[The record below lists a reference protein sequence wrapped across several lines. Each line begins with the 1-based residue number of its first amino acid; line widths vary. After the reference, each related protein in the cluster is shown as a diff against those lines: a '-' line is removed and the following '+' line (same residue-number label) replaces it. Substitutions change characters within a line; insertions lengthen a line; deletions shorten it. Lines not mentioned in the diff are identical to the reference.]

1 MRVPSIPSAV
11 RALIGWLLLVVILH
25 VIFCNEVQLELL
37 TQAGPEWGSL
47 GKWEQ
52 RRLAWTRGPLALWAT
67 FRLLDGVSLATAFLL
82 CGLLVALGAWRWR
95 QVLREQ
101 GLFMGGRDVV
111 RISLIAQFFNAFLL
125 GTAGGDVI
133 KAWYAA
139 RSCPNQEGEA
149 AVTVFVDRLLGM
161 LGLLL
166 VAVVLLLDQFQLLRD
181 FQRFQLVALTLAAM
195 LVAALGLLVAGFY
208 TRLLEEGGWIWRL
221 VGRIPH
227 GASALRALATCRQF
241 GRRPWFLVR
250 MLALS
255 AAIGIVVALTYVV
268 LARGLGM
275 PVDASFIALV
285 SLSAVCIAALPVTPS
300 GLGVRENLFVWLFSI
315 PTLSLKPG
323 LALSLSLIAYTV
335 NLVWSAIGGLVYL
348 LAADRSR
355 IQDVA
360 TKPR

>member
-1 MRVPSIPSAV
+1 MRVPSISSAA
-11 RALIGWLLLVVILH
+11 RAFVGGLLLVVILH

-37 TQAGPEWGSL
+37 RQGGADWESL
-47 GKWEQ
+47 GRWEQ

-67 FRLLDGVSLATAFLL
+67 FRLLDAVSLATAFLL

-139 RSCPNQEGEA
+139 RSCPNREGEA

-166 VAVVLLLDQFQLLRD
+166 VAAVLFLDHLQLVRD
-181 FQRFQLVALTLAAM
+181 FQRFQVVALTLLLMLIAAS
-195 LVAALGLLVAGFY
+195 GLLVAGFY
-208 TRLLEEGGWIWRL
+208 TRLLEEGGWLFRL
-221 VGRIPH
+221 VQRIPH
-227 GASALRALATCRQF
+227 GTSVLRALATGRQF

-250 MLALS
+250 MLTLS
-255 AAIGIVVALTYVV
+255 AAIAIVVALTYVV

-275 PVDASFIALV
+275 PMDASFIALV
-285 SLSAVCIAALPVTPS
+285 SLSAVCIAALPATPS

-315 PTLSLKPG
+315 PGLSPKPG

-348 LAADRSR
+348 LAADRNR
-355 IQDVA
+355 IQDFA
-360 TKPR
+360 TKGR